1 MSVRTSDTCRIPV
14 VGAHMRKV
22 LFPATPI
29 PVASAGFVAV
39 SGRSMGA
46 HVRLPARVHEADGKG
61 HLEHQLP
68 TRDLQATRL
77 VLGFGQE
84 NLRWVA
90 ERHLGHLGH
99 AFLGQVARALSE
111 WRTLAHDVGALV
123 PEPRGGGRD
132 RVLGRAR

>member
-1 MSVRTSDTCRIPV
+1 M
-14 VGAHMRKV
+14 
-22 LFPATPI
+22 
-29 PVASAGFVAV
+29 
-39 SGRSMGA
+39 
-46 HVRLPARVHEADGKG
+46 RLPARVHEADGKG

-123 PEPRGGGRD
+123 PEPRGGRTRSSTRPGAVRSWPPAWSN
-132 RVLGRAR
+132 RSALASGCWRARLGERI